1 MERNQLNRVKKI
13 IIAMS
18 LVLPILFQSAK
29 ADAQES
35 EVVKSVRNQLRNL
48 NNTGAFCYVVEGGQ
62 VQGVNADQPVRI
74 ASVMKLMT
82 TFWALETLGGPN
94 ARLKT
99 TVYYRPASGELHIE
113 GSRDPFLNRDRFFLL
128 ISDLNRLG
136 IKSVT
141 RLTADENF
149 RMGLELFNPVFNLS
163 EGHSARSTSIVSAQ
177 GLLDAFNTKNWWG
190 SRQGYYSQLRRN
202 NPTLNLVSKL
212 SLDVDKTATYRGNP
226 LNGQAG
232 VVKFEFKSAPLG
244 EYLKKINI
252 LSVNPAAD
260 ELFWSLGGPKGFQKF
275 LERNYQLG
283 DAAEDVNTGSGLP
296 FYNPNRDDT
305 SMTCS
310 AVVRLIRRMD
320 MNLEQ
325 KYEMDLAD
333 VMMISGI
340 DTERGATFND
350 GSGSLIVKTGTLTA
364 PGAVAKN
371 LAGVMQTT
379 QGEVYFGIFLNGPGS
394 NSGNVRSALSKLAS
408 KYRRVR
414 VDRRKFTWQQ
424 LDSNMQ
430 LQKVVEMNRN

>member
-1 MERNQLNRVKKI
+1 MERIQLARLKKI
-13 IIAMS
+13 FIATA
-18 LVLPILFQSAK
+18 ILCQGASVF
-29 ADAQES
+29 AQES
-35 EVVKSVRNQLRNL
+35 DVVRSVRNQLRNL
-48 NNTGAFCYVVEGGQ
+48 NNTGAFCYVVENGQ

-82 TFWALETLGGPN
+82 TFWALETWGGPN

-99 TVYYRPASGELHIE
+99 TVYYRASTGELHIE

-136 IKSVT
+136 IKSIS

-149 RMGLELFNPVFNLS
+149 RMGLELFNPVFNHA
-163 EGHSARSTSIVSAQ
+163 EDHAAKSTSIVSAQ

-190 SRQGYYSQLRRN
+190 SREGYYSKLRKN
-202 NPTLNLVSKL
+202 NPTVNFVSKL
-212 SLDVDKTATYRGNP
+212 SLDVNKTAIYSGNP
-226 LNGQAG
+226 LSGQAG
-232 VVKFEFKSAPLG
+232 VVKLEFKSAPLG
-244 EYLKKINI
+244 EYLKKLNI
-252 LSVNPAAD
+252 LSINPAAD
-260 ELFWSLGGPKGFQKF
+260 ELFWSLGGPARFKSF
-275 LERNYQLG
+275 LERSYEMG

-305 SMTCS
+305 SMSCS

-320 MNLEQ
+320 LNLEQ
-325 KYEMDLAD
+325 KHGMDLAD

-364 PGAVAKN
+364 NGAVAKN
-371 LAGVMQTT
+371 LAGSMQTT
-379 QGEVYFGIFLNGPGS
+379 EGEVYFGIFLNGPGS

-414 VDRRKFTWQQ
+414 VNRRPFVWYQ
-424 LDSNMQ
+424 LDSQMQ
-430 LQKVVEMNRN
+430 LQQVVLMGRN

>member
-1 MERNQLNRVKKI
+1 MARIQLIKKVF
-13 IIAMS
+13 IAAA
-18 LVLPILFQSAK
+18 ILMQSAS
-29 ADAQES
+29 AFAQES
-35 EVVKSVRNQLRNL
+35 DVVKSVRNQLRNL
-48 NNTGAFCYVVEGGQ
+48 NNSGAFCYVVEGGQ

-99 TVYYRPASGELHIE
+99 NVYYRPSTGELHIE
-113 GSRDPFLNRDRFFLL
+113 GSKDPFINRDRFFLL
-128 ISDLNRLG
+128 LSDLNRLG
-136 IKSVT
+136 IKSLK
-141 RLTADENF
+141 RLTADSNF
-149 RMGLELFNPVFNLS
+149 RMGIELFNPVFNYA
-163 EGHSARSTSIVSAQ
+163 ETHSSKSTSIVSAED
-177 GLLDAFNTKNWWG
+177 LLESFNTKNWWG
-190 SRQGYYSQLRRN
+190 SRESYYSKLRKN
-202 NPTLNLVSKL
+202 NPSLGLVPKL
-212 SLDVDKTATYRGNP
+212 SLEVKQTAIYRGNP
-226 LNGQAG
+226 LEGQAG
-232 VVKFEFKSAPLG
+232 VVKFEFKSAPLF

-252 LSVNPAAD
+252 LSINPAAD

-275 LERNYQLG
+275 LERSYRMG
-283 DAAEDVNTGSGLP
+283 DDAEDVNTGSGLP

-320 MNLEQ
+320 WNLEQ
-325 KYEMDLAD
+325 KHGMDLAD

-364 PGAVAKN
+364 RGAVAKN
-371 LAGVMQTT
+371 LAGSMQTT
-379 QGEVYFGIFLNGPGS
+379 EGEVYFGIFLNGPGS

-414 VDRRKFTWQQ
+414 VKRKSFVWHQ
-424 LDSNMQ
+424 LDSQMQ
-430 LQKVVEMNRN
+430 LQKVVPMSRN